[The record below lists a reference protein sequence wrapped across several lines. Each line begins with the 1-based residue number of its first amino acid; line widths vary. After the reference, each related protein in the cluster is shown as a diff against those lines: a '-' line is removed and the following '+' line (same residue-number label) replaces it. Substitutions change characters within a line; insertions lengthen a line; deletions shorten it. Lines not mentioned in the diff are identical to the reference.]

1 MPRTKEQFE
10 KLRNISRQK
19 ILDAAMEVFATEGYH
34 SSTISLI
41 SKKAGISKGL
51 IYNYFSSKEELLHE
65 LMIGMMKSMIEEL
78 MPVKQGEKFSR
89 DDVIYL
95 VNKSIDLVLEKPK
108 YWKLYTSVFIQLEV
122 MALVIDKI
130 MEMAQPYMNAM
141 TEYFKEKGEKDPV
154 TIMRYFS
161 AVMDGIQMHL
171 MIDPKTFPVEK
182 VRKMLIDQFT

>member
-1 MPRTKEQFE
+1 M
-10 KLRNISRQK
+10 
-19 ILDAAMEVFATEGYH
+19 
-34 SSTISLI
+34 
-41 SKKAGISKGL
+41 
-51 IYNYFSSKEELLHE
+51 
-65 LMIGMMKSMIEEL
+65 
-78 MPVKQGEKFSR
+78 
-89 DDVIYL
+89 
-95 VNKSIDLVLEKPK
+95 EKPK
-108 YWKLYTSVFIQLEV
+108 YWKLYTSVFIQPAV
-122 MALVIDKI
+122 MALVMDKI